1 MRKKFKIIYLILFII
16 VLFISAVCIFLFKN
30 KNPKVEIAK
39 NETNIV
45 DSNSIIVV
53 DETTD
58 TNNEIIENV
67 IDSTTNEPSIELEN
81 IEQESS
87 QEKVQEKTQTTTNN
101 QTQTQS
107 QPKPVQEKKTVSGTV
122 QKQETVVTNTKEETN
137 QAEASTPVKT
147 TPKQENKQTNTN
159 NGAKNDTKKDTQN
172 YTTTKDETTS
182 TKPVDTIKR
191 ISNEE
196 LQAEKAKY
204 LNDIQSIKPGLKYKE
219 AKRGQVFW
227 PYRTTEIE
235 IAVGG
240 VSFGTVYYYVDVF
253 VEGNQEKF
261 KYYIDWTGE

>member
-1 MRKKFKIIYLILFII
+1 MRKKFKIICLILFII
-16 VLFISAVCIFLFKN
+16 VLFISAVSIFLFEN

-39 NETNIV
+39 NETNVV
-45 DSNSIIVV
+45 DSNSIITV

-67 IDSTTNEPSIELEN
+67 SIELEN

-107 QPKPVQEKKTVSGTV
+107 QPKPVQEKKAVSSTV
-122 QKQETVVTNTKEETN
+122 QKQETVVTNTKEETS
-137 QAEASTPVKT
+137 QAETSTPVET

-159 NGAKNDTKKDTQN
+159 NDTKKDTQSDTQN
-172 YTTTKDETTS
+172 NTTTKDETTS

-227 PYRTTEIE
+227 PYRTNEIE